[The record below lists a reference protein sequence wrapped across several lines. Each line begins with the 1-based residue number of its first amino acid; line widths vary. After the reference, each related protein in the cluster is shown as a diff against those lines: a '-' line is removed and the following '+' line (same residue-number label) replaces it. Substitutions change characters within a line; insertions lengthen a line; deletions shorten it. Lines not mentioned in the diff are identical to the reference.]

1 MRAFFQAQQ
10 IDMPIVELDLNT
22 STVALAAQAHG
33 VEPGRIAKTLA
44 FKLADGKV
52 FLLVAR
58 GDARIDNAKF
68 KAAFG
73 KGKMLALEEVEAL
86 TGHPVGG
93 VCPFGLATPLP
104 VYLDRSLLAFDEVLP
119 AAGSVN
125 SALRISP
132 QFMAELTQGQWV
144 DACQLASAFCRLACA
159 LCTWSQSAGRRPGPC
174 LQCGP
179 SGALCAFTT
188 QKG

>member
-1 MRAFFQAQQ
+1 MSVASVRAFFEARQ
-10 IDMPIVELDLNT
+10 IDMPIVELEAIT
-22 STVALAAQAHG
+22 STVALAAEAHG

-73 KGKMLALEEVEAL
+73 KGKMLALDEVEAL

-93 VCPFGLATPLP
+93 VCPFGLATNLP
-104 VYLDRSLLAFDEVLP
+104 VYLDRSLQAFDEVLP

-132 QFMAELTQGQWV
+132 QRMAELTQGQWV
-144 DACQLASAFCRLACA
+144 DACVY
-159 LCTWSQSAGRRPGPC
+159 
-174 LQCGP
+174 
-179 SGALCAFTT
+179 
-188 QKG
+188 

>member
-1 MRAFFQAQQ
+1 MSIASVRAFFQAQQ
-10 IDMPIVELDLNT
+10 IDMPIVELESIT

-33 VEPGRIAKTLA
+33 VEPGRIAKTLD

-144 DACQLASAFCRLACA
+144 DACQ
-159 LCTWSQSAGRRPGPC
+159 
-174 LQCGP
+174 
-179 SGALCAFTT
+179 
-188 QKG
+188 

>member
-1 MRAFFQAQQ
+1 MSVASVRAFFKAHQ
-10 IDMPIVELDLNT
+10 IDMPIVELESIT

-52 FLLVAR
+52 FLLVTR

-68 KAAFG
+68 KTAFG
-73 KGKMLALEEVEAL
+73 KGKMLALDEVEAL

-93 VCPFGLATPLP
+93 VCPFGLATDLP
-104 VYLDRSLLAFDEVLP
+104 VYLDRSLQAFDEVLP

-132 QFMAELTQGQWV
+132 QLMAELTQGQWV
-144 DACQLASAFCRLACA
+144 DACV
-159 LCTWSQSAGRRPGPC
+159 
-174 LQCGP
+174 
-179 SGALCAFTT
+179 
-188 QKG
+188 